1 MQGGRGS
8 YATWFFEDWEVK
20 MESTEQR
27 RTAVIIEDDDDIR
40 QLLESV
46 LTDSGFRVISTN
58 NGLDGIEA
66 VRTHAPVLTT
76 LDVSMPGIDGL
87 ETARR
92 IRGFSPTHLVI
103 ISAASQESDSR
114 RGLEAGA
121 DEYLTKPFR
130 PRELRARIAN
140 ALRVREAAPVTER
153 DREAAPVTPAER

>member
-1 MQGGRGS
+1 
-8 YATWFFEDWEVK
+8 
-20 MESTEQR
+20 MESTER

-46 LTDSGFRVISTN
+46 LTDAGLRVIATS

-92 IRGFSPTHLVI
+92 IRQFSPTHLVI
-103 ISAASQESDSR
+103 ISAASQDSDAR

-140 ALRVREAAPVTER
+140 ALRGR
-153 DREAAPVTPAER
+153 DSVPATSVEL

>member
-1 MQGGRGS
+1 
-8 YATWFFEDWEVK
+8 
-20 MESTEQR
+20 MESTER

-40 QLLESV
+40 QLLVSV
-46 LTDSGFRVISTN
+46 LTDAGLHVIAMN

-92 IRGFSPTHLVI
+92 IREFSPTHLVI
-103 ISAASQESDSR
+103 ISAATQDSDAR

-140 ALRVREAAPVTER
+140 ALRDRDPV
-153 DREAAPVTPAER
+153 PATVLEL